1 MQIVAVQLDIV
12 WENPQA
18 NWATVAQLLQT
29 AAPLAPQTMIVLPE
43 MFSTGFTMDVA
54 AATREHAQT
63 LEFLKRLSRQH
74 AAYALGGLA
83 APAPGGRARNQL
95 AVTSPSGEI
104 LALYT
109 KLHPFTL
116 GGERER
122 FLPGERVVG
131 FAWHDFTVAPFICY
145 DLRFPE
151 IFRAAIRRHRADLFI
166 VIANWPITRIEH
178 WITLLRARAIE
189 NQAYVLGVNRCGRD
203 PNLLYPGRSMLV
215 DPMGVIRADAGDQPG
230 ILTADVDPKAVA
242 DIRQRLPFLKD
253 MRDDLA

>member
-1 MQIVAVQLDIV
+1 MNV
-12 WENPQA
+12 P
-18 NWATVAQLLQT
+18 
-29 AAPLAPQTMIVLPE
+29 
-43 MFSTGFTMDVA
+43 
-54 AATREHAQT
+54 AATRQHAQT

-95 AVTSPSGEI
+95 AVTSPAGEI
-104 LALYT
+104 VAIYT

-116 GGERER
+116 GGEREH
-122 FLPGERVVG
+122 FLPGERVVA
-131 FAWHDFTVAPFICY
+131 FTWHDFTVAPFICY

-151 IFRAAIRRHRADLFI
+151 AFRAAIKRHCADLFI
-166 VIANWPITRIEH
+166 VIANWPIARVEH
-178 WITLLRARAIE
+178 WIALLRARAIE

-203 PNLLYPGRSMLV
+203 PHLLYPGRSMLI

-230 ILTADVDPKAVA
+230 ILTAQVDPKVVA
-242 DIRQRLPFLKD
+242 DVRNRLPFLKD